1 MKPVALLFIEE
12 KLWSWTLALTGSWY
26 FAGNQLFCWQW
37 PVSNPTNKW
46 RIIDHL
52 WLKVN
57 RLHRGFPTVGRDEI
71 WNILLITQAKLL
83 ILRMENFL
91 LFGLVHQ
98 WGSHM
103 VVTTGPV
110 WARDT
115 LITFFQ
121 PQHTPSWLFLSSCP
135 DSVRL
140 KNYCQVRG
148 KVEAGTDNFNHKPHQ
163 DWSWARRGCKGGRVE
178 LFKLLLPFITS
189 SLHHALERW
198 NS

>member
-83 ILRMENFL
+83 ILRMENFSVVR
-91 LFGLVHQ
+91 FGPSVRQ
-98 WGSHM
+98 SHGGDYWTCLSQRYLDNILPATAHPEM
-103 VVTTGPV
+103 VVS
-110 WARDT
+110 
-115 LITFFQ
+115 LIMSRLCQ
-121 PQHTPSWLFLSSCP
+121 VKKLLSS
-135 DSVRL
+135 
-140 KNYCQVRG
+140 
-148 KVEAGTDNFNHKPHQ
+148 
-163 DWSWARRGCKGGRVE
+163 SWESWG
-178 LFKLLLPFITS
+178 
-189 SLHHALERW
+189 W
-198 NS
+198 NW